1 MTGMLLAIQDFD
13 YFRAYARL
21 DELKKYL
28 DITEKYLQKAKVE
41 FEAWSDERVK
51 ELPAEQR
58 QEFYDFYQ
66 DDYWQYA
73 EKFPRILRN
82 SFLVS
87 AHSLLEY
94 EIKLICSR
102 LKKEQQIPISLS
114 DLKGD
119 TILDRTKLYCKL
131 AGLDFPFNDPTWKE
145 IKQYSKVRN
154 CIVHTNGLLKEFQDK
169 DKKGLIPYLTKKGI
183 ISQDTIEQEIALT
196 EQFCAEVV
204 ETIQAFLENLYKALV
219 KK

>member
-1 MTGMLLAIQDFD
+1 MLLDIQDFE

-28 DITEKYLQKAKVE
+28 DITEKYLQEAKDDFQTWADEKAKKL
-41 FEAWSDERVK
+41 SPGERN
-51 ELPAEQR
+51 
-58 QEFYDFYQ
+58 EFYEFYS
-66 DDYWQYA
+66 DNYWQLS

-94 EIKLICSR
+94 EMNLICRR
-102 LKKEQQIPISLS
+102 LKKERQIQISWN
-114 DLKGD
+114 DLRGD
-119 TILDRTKLYCKL
+119 VLERAKLYCKL
-131 AGLDFPFNDPTWKE
+131 ARLDLPYNDKTWQE
-145 IKQYSKVRN
+145 INHYSKVRN
-154 CIVHTNGLLKEFQDK
+154 CIIHKNGLLKEFQNDQ
-169 DKKGLIPYLTKKGI
+169 DLIAYVTKKGI

-196 EQFCAEVV
+196 EQFCAEVI
-204 ETIQAFLENLYKALV
+204 ETIQAYLEKLYKALV

>member
-1 MTGMLLAIQDFD
+1 MLLAIQDFE

-28 DITEKYLQKAKVE
+28 DITEKYLQKAKAE
-41 FEAWSDERVK
+41 FKAWSDERVK
-51 ELPAEQR
+51 ELPAEQH

-94 EIKLICSR
+94 EMNVICRR
-102 LKKEQQIPISLS
+102 LKKEHQIPISWN
-114 DLKGD
+114 DLRGD
-119 TILDRTKLYCKL
+119 VLERAKLYCKL
-131 AGLDFPFNDPTWKE
+131 ARLDLPYNDKTWQE
-145 IKQYSKVRN
+145 INHYSKVRN
-154 CIVHTNGLLKEFQDK
+154 CIIHKNGLLKEFQD
-169 DKKGLIPYLTKKGI
+169 DQDLIAYVTKKGI
-183 ISQDTIEQEIALT
+183 ISQDTIEQELALT

-204 ETIQAFLENLYKALV
+204 ETIQAFLEKLYKAVV